1 MVKADLKK
9 NITLNISYLMLSF
22 LFLSSIANYYNDRF
36 SFSILYL
43 LIFMFTG
50 FFLFLYKKDKK
61 IDKLLKSLFSLLF
74 LLFFMFFFI
83 GNQSTFDVFWILII
97 PFLSIMVMSYETLK
111 KYLIFFNLLL
121 SFMIGISYIYP
132 HIINYNQFALMS
144 LFWASIFTSYISL
157 YYKKIQKKLQQEIE
171 QYQQNLEAKVQKAT
185 KDIVVLNQDLE
196 ETQKEI
202 LQRLGSL
209 GEYRSNETATHVVR
223 VGLYAKK
230 LALLYGLDNEEAE
243 LLNLTAP
250 LHDIGKVG
258 IPDSILNKP
267 AKLTQDEFTIM
278 KEHATIGESILS
290 GSTKPMIQK
299 ACEVARTHHEKYDG
313 SGYPKGL
320 KADDIPL
327 SGRIVAI
334 VDVFDALFSKR
345 VYKRSWSIEEI
356 ISYYKEQ
363 KGKHFDPKLVEL
375 FLDNIDTFIKIYK
388 DNP

>member
-1 MVKADLKK
+1 MVKEDLKK
-9 NITLNISYLMLSF
+9 NITLNISYLMIVF
-22 LFLSSIANYYNDRF
+22 LLLSSLANYYNDRF

-43 LIFMFTG
+43 VVFCFTG
-50 FFLFLYKKDKK
+50 VFLAIYKKDKK
-61 IDKLLKSLFSLLF
+61 IDKLLKSLFMLLF

-83 GNQSTFDVFWILII
+83 GDQSTFDVFWILII
-97 PFLSIMVMSYETLK
+97 PFLSIMVMPYETLK

-121 SFMIGISYIYP
+121 SFMIVISYIYP
-132 HIINYNQFALMS
+132 HIINFNQFALMS

-157 YYKKIQKKLQQEIE
+157 YYKKIEKKLQQEIE
-171 QYQQNLEAKVQKAT
+171 KYQQNLEAKVQKAT

-258 IPDSILNKP
+258 IADSILNKP

-278 KEHATIGESILS
+278 KEHVTIGESILS

-299 ACEVARTHHEKYDG
+299 ACEVAGTHHEKYDG

-320 KADDIPL
+320 KADEIPL

-356 ISYYKEQ
+356 ILYYQEQ